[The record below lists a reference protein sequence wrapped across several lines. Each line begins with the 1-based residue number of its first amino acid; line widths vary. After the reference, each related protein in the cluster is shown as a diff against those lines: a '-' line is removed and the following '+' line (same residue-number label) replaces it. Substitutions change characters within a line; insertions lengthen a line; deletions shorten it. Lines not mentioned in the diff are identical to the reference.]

1 MPLSNKIFKACQ
13 DPFAEEEEEE
23 TVLQVSLG
31 KHTHTNW
38 VEKKEKSRVRNRRSR
53 SQTTVRRSIFFF
65 SFVPLLL
72 PSVFGFLSCWYS
84 RVRSWAALAAAAGL
98 LLRREEKKSRE
109 KFSLDLF
116 QFIHQFYSLSSLSTS
131 SSSFPE
137 KEASFLPF
145 CPALFSIC
153 SFRRRR
159 RRRRRRYTR
168 TASPSSSSALPL
180 CVYPSGVKNGLAR
193 SRPHSTV
200 ANLFSY
206 SFDLLLFFFSFLFSR
221 PRSLCVW
228 LKRPVTVLFS
238 LSLSL
243 VFRGTSLS
251 SSPLRERTNG
261 ARA

>member
-1 MPLSNKIFKACQ
+1 M
-13 DPFAEEEEEE
+13 
-23 TVLQVSLG
+23 
-31 KHTHTNW
+31 
-38 VEKKEKSRVRNRRSR
+38 RNRRSR

-72 PSVFGFLSCWYS
+72 LLGVFGFLSCWYS
-84 RVRSWAALAAAAGL
+84 RVRSWAALPAAAGL

-159 RRRRRRYTR
+159 RRRRRRRYTR

-206 SFDLLLFFFSFLFSR
+206 SFDLLLFFFFFSIFPSSLSLCLIEAASHCSFL
-221 PRSLCVW
+221 
-228 LKRPVTVLFS
+228 S
-238 LSLSL
+238 LSLSRL
-243 VFRGTSLS
+243 SGDVAVVESTERKNQWGKGVGTK
-251 SSPLRERTNG
+251 RK
-261 ARA
+261 